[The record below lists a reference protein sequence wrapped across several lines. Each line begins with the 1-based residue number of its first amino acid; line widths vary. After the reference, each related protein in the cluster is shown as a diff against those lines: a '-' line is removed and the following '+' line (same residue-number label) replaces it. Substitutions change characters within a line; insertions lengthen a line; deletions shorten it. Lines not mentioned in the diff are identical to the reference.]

1 MRSRVRKFSAF
12 AVFRLIAAVLTL
24 FAAPCARAQMSMNMG
39 GPADTFT
46 ENILRHT
53 GSGTDLEPA
62 SGAPPMLMQM
72 RPSGW
77 MLMLHGE
84 AIVTEQQQTGQRG
97 HDKFFS
103 VNWLMPMAQRNF
115 GRGELTLRAMFSLE
129 PATISGRYFPELFQ
143 QGETAFGKPIVDGQH
158 PHNLFM
164 EIAGLYDMKFGSRAL
179 GTLYAAPVGDPAL
192 GPPAY
197 PHRPSTGDDP
207 LAPLGHHLEDS
218 THIADDVVTAGLSQG
233 QKQRGL
239 RLEASG
245 FHGREPDENRW
256 HIEVGTV
263 DSWSARLSI
272 APAKDIAAQYSLGHL
287 HSPESVHP
295 EEDVLRQT
303 ASVSYHRSFARSEL
317 NSIAVWG
324 RNHTVGS
331 QENANAY
338 LFESALRGSRQV
350 AWTRIENA
358 DRTTDLLGAS
368 APPTESVLGRV
379 QAYSG
384 GYAHRIWSCDRGTVE
399 LGAQLTAYGVPPR
412 LVVLYGQHPFGAAAI
427 LKFQLGSGGR

>member
-1 MRSRVRKFSAF
+1 MEV
-12 AVFRLIAAVLTL
+12 AVLRFIITFLAL
-24 FAAPCARAQMSMNMG
+24 FAAPCAGAQMSMNMCG
-39 GPADTFT
+39 SVDSFK
-46 ENILRHT
+46 ENVLRHT

-84 AIVTEQQQTGQRG
+84 AIVTEQQQTGPRG
-97 HDKFFS
+97 SDKFFS

-115 GRGELTLRAMFSLE
+115 KPAGGSFGAGQLTLRTMLSLE
-129 PATISGRYFPELFQ
+129 PATITGRFYPELFQ

-164 EIAGLYDMKFGSRAL
+164 EIAGLYDMKIGSRAL

-218 THIADDVVTAGLSQG
+218 THIADDVVTAGLSLG
-233 QKQRGL
+233 QKQLGL

-272 APAKDIAAQYSLGHL
+272 APAKDIAAQYSLARL

-303 ASVSYHRSFARSEL
+303 ASVSYHRSFDRSEL

-324 RNHTVGS
+324 RNHTIGS
-331 QENANAY
+331 AENANAY
-338 LFESALRGSRQV
+338 LFESALRSSRQV

-368 APPTESVLGRV
+368 APPTESGVGRV

-384 GYAHRIWSCDRGTVE
+384 GYAHRIWRCNRGTVE

-412 LVVLYGQHPFGAAAI
+412 LAPLYGQHPFGAAAI